1 MVNTKSR
8 SLSSLVILGL
18 IAFVCTNVSVFA
30 QSDAAV
36 DPFAG
41 DDQLV
46 QEIPELQAI
55 TFEGTKT
62 TRPEQLI
69 GVISSRESQA
79 SFTRSLAF
87 YYYENLKANPATPI
101 AAMNTL
107 TKVQQDLRDELRYFN
122 EDMVRNDSVSLLTYL
137 HQNGFHE
144 ASVQWR
150 FGYVKETRANT
161 LTFIIDEGQRAVI
174 DTLVYVG
181 LESVDPEVLK
191 IVDEQRLFRSGD
203 PYSEAALEVEFRS
216 VVTALQDNG
225 YYRATY
231 EQPSVMTSGDA
242 FHNDVIV
249 KFVPGPR
256 VKVRAV
262 VFEENPNGYP
272 TVHETTRRR
281 QLEFKEGQWFS
292 RRKLNLSRSNLM
304 ELGVFD
310 VVSIDTVSAAFMD
323 STGMPLS
330 DSNVAIRVF
339 TKNAKVYDVGANL
352 LMFQTAVDNY
362 LNVGAGI
369 TAQYNN
375 LFGGAQVATVQ
386 LEYILQDISRFFQG
400 QPLESE
406 ALARVIL
413 AWPNIARVDGLRV
426 GLRTNVYYSL
436 RLLVNP
442 FRLESFGFGGTAP
455 VNLHSHTFFNGFDV
469 NLSFER
475 QVPRNFRDAL
485 DSALIEANSPED
497 SAYVIS
503 TFNQFVILDQY
514 LENTNSFFT
523 GIYFGGNIRGEHR
536 DSPLNPTR
544 GTFTSIS
551 MEVGALASQFVKAQI
566 LHTTVIPV
574 IPTLTLATKVK
585 AGHIQLLDFERGSL
599 VDTNT
604 YVPLERQFFAGGAAS
619 IRSYPSRLLHDPNS
633 GVIDIEDDNNQRVL
647 ANVIGSG
654 SLLELGFEARFGFL
668 RPRGLDDLWANIIEK
683 SGVTLFTD
691 IGNAFNRFTPDL
703 YGAMQLQDLVIGSA
717 VAVGIGYRYK
727 TPVGPFRIDYAT
739 SLYDPLRSNGQF
751 AWNRQNAMAFSNWQ
765 LSIGLG
771 HAF

>member
-1 MVNTKSR
+1 M
-8 SLSSLVILGL
+8 LSGSQV
-18 IAFVCTNVSVFA
+18 VA
-30 QSDAAV
+30 QEDAV
-36 DPFAG
+36 QDPYAG
-41 DDQLV
+41 DDLLV
-46 QEIPELQAI
+46 QEVPEIQAI
-55 TFEGTKT
+55 AFEGMSV
-62 TRPEQLI
+62 TRAEQLI

-79 SFTRSLAF
+79 SFTRGLAL
-87 YYYENLKANPATPI
+87 YYYENLLKNPSTPV
-101 AAMNTL
+101 AVMNTL
-107 TKVQQDLRDELRYFN
+107 TEVQRDLRDELRYLN

-144 ASVQWR
+144 ARVTWK
-150 FGYVKETRANT
+150 FGWVKSTRNYT
-161 LTFIIDEGQRAVI
+161 LTFIIDEGKQAVI

-181 LESVDPEVLK
+181 LESVVSSVMPL
-191 IVDEQRLFRSGD
+191 IDEQRIFKSGD
-203 PYSEAALEVEFRS
+203 PYSEAALEMEFRS
-216 VVTALQDNG
+216 VVRALQNNG

-231 EQPSVMTSGDA
+231 EKPSVLTSGDGY
-242 FHNDVIV
+242 HDDVIV
-249 KFVPGPR
+249 KIIPGPR
-256 VKVRAV
+256 VKVRQII
-262 VFEENPNGYP
+262 FEENQNGYP
-272 TVHETTRRR
+272 SVHESTRRR
-281 QLEFKEGQWFS
+281 QLEFEEGQWFS

-323 STGMPLS
+323 EFGEPLS

-339 TKNAKVYDVGANL
+339 TKNSKVYDVGANL

-375 LFGGAQVATVQ
+375 VFGGAQVATIN
-386 LEYILQDISRFFQG
+386 LEYILQDISRLFQG

-406 ALARVIL
+406 AVANTSL

-426 GLRTNVYYSL
+426 GLRTNVFYSL
-436 RLLVNP
+436 RILVNP
-442 FRLESFGFGGTAP
+442 FRLESFGFGGTLP
-455 VNLHSHTFFNGFDV
+455 VNLHSYTFFNGFDV

-475 QVPRNFRDAL
+475 QVPRNFEDAL
-485 DSALIEANSPED
+485 DSALNEANSPED
-497 SAYVIS
+497 SAFVIS

-514 LENTNSFFT
+514 LQTSNNFFT

-551 MEVGALASQFVKAQI
+551 MEVGALASQFVKAQVF
-566 LHTTVIPV
+566 HTMVISV
-574 IPTLTLATKVK
+574 LPTLKFATKIK

-599 VDTNT
+599 IDTNT

-633 GVIDIEDDNNQRVL
+633 GVIDIEDENSRRVL

-739 SLYDPLRSNGQF
+739 SLYDPLRDDGRF
-751 AWNRQNAMAFSNWQ
+751 AWNRQNALAFTNWQ